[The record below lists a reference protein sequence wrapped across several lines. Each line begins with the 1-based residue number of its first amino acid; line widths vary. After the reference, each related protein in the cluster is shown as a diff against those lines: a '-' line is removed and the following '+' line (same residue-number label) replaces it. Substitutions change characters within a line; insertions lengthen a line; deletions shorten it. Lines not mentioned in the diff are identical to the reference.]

1 MSRYGDIVKANADFL
16 EKSKTMLEL
25 DAQNLA
31 KSTGKSVE
39 EIQKAQDSK
48 VIRSKITNLVEEK
61 KKALEELE
69 KEYNRV
75 TSIMNSG
82 IENMDK
88 SKLFLENQ
96 NREIYRNNEKLDTI
110 KKDILTLRRQ
120 IEISENE
127 FSKKSYYIF
136 VLKNIFVFCLL
147 TILVALLYKN
157 DNISKERAMTIVA
170 VLAIMLVLIVLY
182 NVWITRYR
190 DPNTFHKMNWPA
202 PKLD

>member
-31 KSTGKSVE
+31 KSTGKSLD
-39 EIQKAQDSK
+39 EIQKSQDSQ
-48 VIRSKITNLVEEK
+48 VIQSKITNLVEEK
-61 KKALEELE
+61 KKALVELE

-75 TSIMNSG
+75 TSVMNSG

-96 NREIYRNNEKLDTI
+96 NREIYRNNTKLETL

-136 VLKNIFVFCLL
+136 MLKNIFVFSLL
-147 TILVALLYKN
+147 SILLVLLYKN
-157 DNISKERAMTIVA
+157 NNITKEMATNIII
-170 VLAIMLVLIVLY
+170 VLAILLVLIIFY
-182 NVWITRYR
+182 NLWITRYR
-190 DPNTFHKMNWPA
+190 NPHTFHKMDWPG

>member
-31 KSTGKSVE
+31 KSTGKSLD
-39 EIQKAQDSK
+39 EIQKSQDSQ
-48 VIRSKITNLVEEK
+48 VIQSKITNLVEEK
-61 KKALEELE
+61 KKALVELE

-75 TSIMNSG
+75 TSVMNSG

-96 NREIYRNNEKLDTI
+96 NREIYRNNTKLETL

-136 VLKNIFVFCLL
+136 MLKNIFVFSLL
-147 TILVALLYKN
+147 SILLVLLYKN
-157 DNISKERAMTIVA
+157 NNITKEMATNIIII
-170 VLAIMLVLIVLY
+170 LAILLVLIIFY
-182 NVWITRYR
+182 NLWITRYR
-190 DPNTFHKMNWPA
+190 NPHTFHKMDWPG